1 MKINIETNERFKA
14 FINVAGNTADTN
26 VSEHNE
32 AVHKFIA
39 LVNSGELSIHA
50 FTGKDDKI
58 IIGFK

>member
-14 FINVAGNTADTN
+14 FINVAGNTQDSDAKD
-26 VSEHNE
+26 HNE
-32 AVHKFIA
+32 LVNKFIS